1 MPIDEAT
8 TLDQAKS
15 KTEQKQPA
23 TNPERSY
30 PKGVDVL
37 SSKTTFE
44 GPLFTVQTDEVREP
58 GGAVA
63 RRDVVR
69 HGGSVVIL
77 AVDDRKSKRDP
88 LIIIER
94 QYRHAAAQYL
104 FEVPAGKLDKGE
116 DPLKGAKRELME
128 ETGYTARRW
137 TKLIRYYAS
146 PGFLGEWMQ
155 VYLAE
160 DLVAG
165 EAHPEEDERIKLS
178 EVPLS
183 EMLRQI
189 ESGKI
194 HDGKT
199 IIAILMYDKL
209 RKQRKK
215 LAQFLACDGRSQ
227 TRPSGKSCDRRKF
240 AASASALPAPLHVS
254 RKFR

>member
-1 MPIDEAT
+1 MSTQKADTIKEARTLDEAKPEVER
-8 TLDQAKS
+8 Q
-15 KTEQKQPA
+15 QPA
-23 TNPERSY
+23 TNPERKY
-30 PKGVDVL
+30 PKGVEVL
-37 SSKTTFE
+37 SSKVSFE
-44 GPLFTVQTDEVREP
+44 GPLFNVQTDEVREP
-58 GGAVA
+58 GGTVS

-104 FEVPAGKLDKGE
+104 FEVPAGKLDKDE

-137 TKLIRYYAS
+137 TKLARFFAS

-155 VYLAE
+155 VFLAE
-160 DLVAG
+160 ELIPG

-183 EMLRQI
+183 EMLQQI
-189 ESGKI
+189 EAGKI

-199 IIAILMYDKL
+199 IISILLYDKL
-209 RKQRKK
+209 RKQR
-215 LAQFLACDGRSQ
+215 A
-227 TRPSGKSCDRRKF
+227 RK
-240 AASASALPAPLHVS
+240 
-254 RKFR
+254 